1 MPLQRFSLVCVDD
14 VLKAMIQLQRLS
26 VYETLQRGRL
36 AVVVLVDRDV
46 ACPFSG
52 LSLLDVVRRS
62 TADWPSVYALER
74 PLDQSWDGWIKD
86 FTLQIPSRYSACAV
100 LRCEA
105 LSSASDWIDPL
116 LSSSF
121 LQHSGFDRLIP
132 SLQDFSGQ
140 PSLKPAAYL
149 QKIPQ
154 QSFPPVAVAVQ
165 TEPCAG

>member
-1 MPLQRFSLVCVDD
+1 MV
-14 VLKAMIQLQRLS
+14 
-26 VYETLQRGRL
+26 
-36 AVVVLVDRDV
+36 
-46 ACPFSG
+46 CPFSG

-62 TADWPSVYALER
+62 TADWPLVYALKR

-86 FTLQIPSRYSACAV
+86 FLLQIPSRYSACAV

-116 LSSSF
+116 LSSSV
-121 LQHSGFDRLIP
+121 LQHPGFDRLIP

-165 TEPCAG
+165 TDPVLVDSSSAADGAGLQPYPANSREAWRAQLDHLLWR

>member
-1 MPLQRFSLVCVDD
+1 M
-14 VLKAMIQLQRLS
+14 
-26 VYETLQRGRL
+26 
-36 AVVVLVDRDV
+36 

-62 TADWPSVYALER
+62 TADWPAVNALER

-116 LSSSF
+116 LSSCF
-121 LQHSGFDRLIP
+121 LQHSGFDRMIP

-140 PSLKPAAYL
+140 PSVKPVAYL

-165 TEPCAG
+165 TDPVLLTILTCGWCRLQPYQAIPGGLARSGGPSLWR